1 MNNFLDD
8 VAEGNNFILIS
19 FKKKKNFCE
28 LDGKGLVTQSLEEV
42 KEWPGVGTGMEVIM
56 VTE

>member
-1 MNNFLDD
+1 MIKTIFDEKL
-8 VAEGNNFILIS
+8 AHH
-19 FKKKKNFCE
+19 FCE